1 MLSKITNLFN
11 KTAVSIYKLIGFVVL
26 TGIMLGITTY
36 LATSVFYLIDR
47 GWVVPIVLSPSSE
60 KVLQMNSHLIRQKY
74 EAEQLGVERML
85 LEAQLAGIDRS
96 VEVIEGLLVSYDRA
110 LEVNLEAREVELASL
125 KRLHV
130 EYIQAAPALAET
142 TTQMAAMAE
151 RNVEQEL
158 EAGLISEESYLR
170 GKSLVSSN
178 LASHV
183 GYAQKGVEF
192 ETRLAALEREVIAL
206 RAARGAIL
214 ADETAAGDAAM
225 SVEVL
230 ALMRDY
236 NRQKLELAELES
248 QRAPIDRQIVAI
260 DQGREDY
267 DQILAT
273 IRNSPYYQALHE
285 QATVAFVPYENLHNV
300 EKGTPIYGCSLE
312 LIWCH
317 EVGQVVNVL
326 DGEIQTRHPLFKTDM
341 RGLMVQLELTD
352 ETWAEEKALYAE
364 GAPFFL

>member
-1 MLSKITNLFN
+1 MLNKMTTLFN

-74 EAEQLGVERML
+74 EAEQLEIERMG
-85 LEAQLAGIDRS
+85 LEAQLGNMDLS
-96 VEVIEGLLVSYDRA
+96 EEVIVGLLGSYEMA
-110 LEVNLEAREVELASL
+110 LDVNLAARETELEALSEL
-125 KRLHV
+125 RG
-130 EYIQAAPALAET
+130 EYEAAAPALEET
-142 TTQMAAMAE
+142 TSRMAAMSD

-158 EAGLISEESYLR
+158 QAGLISEESYLR
-170 GKSLVSSN
+170 GKSMVSSN
-178 LASHV
+178 LASSLS
-183 GYAQKGVEF
+183 YAQRGVEF
-192 ETRLAALEREVIAL
+192 DTRLAALEREVTAL
-206 RAARGAIL
+206 RAARAAI
-214 ADETAAGDAAM
+214 AAGETAAGDAAM

-230 ALMRDY
+230 TLMRDY

-248 QRAPIDRQIVAI
+248 QRAPVKRQIEAI
-260 DQGREDY
+260 DDSREDY
-267 DQILAT
+267 QRIMAT
-273 IRNSPYYQALHE
+273 IENSPYYQALHE

-300 EKGTPIYGCSLE
+300 EPGTPIYGCTLE

-317 EVGQVVNVL
+317 EVGEVVSVL

-341 RGLMVQLELTD
+341 RGLMVELELS
-352 ETWAEEKALYAE
+352 EESWAEEKALYAE